1 MEWFAKF
8 VNNTFAND
16 KDEELNQWEYAEGI
30 PESYLEESVSMKD
43 TFLKYVEATNSAY
56 ASQSMLGSSNKRTVK
71 AFEEANTYKR
81 SLLNMIE
88 DIEDNGDQTID
99 FNSPPIV
106 IDKICLNK
114 LSTRNLKILPFEFSS
129 FVISFRTKKRSLPS

>member
-8 VNNTFAND
+8 VNNTFANNN
-16 KDEELNQWEYAEGI
+16 DEERNQWEYAEGI

-56 ASQSMLGSSNKRTVK
+56 ASQSMVGSSNKRTVK

-88 DIEDNGDQTID
+88 DIEDNGDQT
-99 FNSPPIV
+99 
-106 IDKICLNK
+106 K
-114 LSTRNLKILPFEFSS
+114 T
-129 FVISFRTKKRSLPS
+129 